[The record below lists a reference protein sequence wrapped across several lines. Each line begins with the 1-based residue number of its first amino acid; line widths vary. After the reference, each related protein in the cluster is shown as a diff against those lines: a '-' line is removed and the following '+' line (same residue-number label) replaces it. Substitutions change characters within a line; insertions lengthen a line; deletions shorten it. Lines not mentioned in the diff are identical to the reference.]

1 MVKFWI
7 FRALKNIIKKCIS
20 VGRRRRRKISIIF
33 IFLNK
38 GDKNRFDA
46 CLCQCVRQ
54 ICFERSLFL
63 GKLMLSKKILFSFL
77 VQKVLNCLFNV
88 YSTWADA
95 YFSKNL
101 SEFFELLDISW
112 ANIWFIWLSKWKAPN
127 FDAHLCLNIAQKPQ
141 LSFRVFS
148 SLFSDKK

>member
-1 MVKFWI
+1 MVVGVDEKFRSYLFSSI
-7 FRALKNIIKKCIS
+7 MAIKI
-20 VGRRRRRKISIIF
+20 G
-33 IFLNK
+33 LMLAYAN
-38 GDKNRFDA
+38 
-46 CLCQCVRQ
+46 CVRQ

-77 VQKVLNCLFNV
+77 VQKVRNCLFNV

>member
-1 MVKFWI
+1 MVVGVDEKFRSYLFSSI
-7 FRALKNIIKKCIS
+7 RAIKI
-20 VGRRRRRKISIIF
+20 G
-33 IFLNK
+33 LMLAYAN
-38 GDKNRFDA
+38 
-46 CLCQCVRQ
+46 CVRQ
-54 ICFERSLFL
+54 ICFEHSLFL

>member
-1 MVKFWI
+1 MVVGVDEKFRSYLFSWI
-7 FRALKNIIKKCIS
+7 RAIKI
-20 VGRRRRRKISIIF
+20 G
-33 IFLNK
+33 LMLPYAN
-38 GDKNRFDA
+38 
-46 CLCQCVRQ
+46 CVRQ

-127 FDAHLCLNIAQKPQ
+127 FDAHLCLNIAQKLQ
-141 LSFRVFS
+141 LSFRGFS